1 MYQKERLDNIMDI
14 LKKNGYVSVKHLTE
28 ELCYSNATINRDL
41 NILEKQKLIKRS
53 YGGAELIKQKG
64 TPLVF
69 RYHKMK
75 SVKIKIAKAAA
86 GFINDGDTVFIDGST
101 TAQYMAQYIQ
111 DKKNIKV
118 ITNNMALASYLSEYG
133 VEVICLGGRIV
144 EIPSMLGG
152 EETVENA
159 MKYRAD
165 KFFFAEAGVSDDGEI
180 FGGTVYYL
188 LHKTMAKNSKEVF
201 FLTDSGKINRT
212 TSRILFDLN
221 SVTHVISDYEFN
233 DEIKNKYKAVS
244 FIKV

>member
-1 MYQKERLDNIMDI
+1 
-14 LKKNGYVSVKHLTE
+14 
-28 ELCYSNATINRDL
+28 
-41 NILEKQKLIKRS
+41 
-53 YGGAELIKQKG
+53 
-64 TPLVF
+64 
-69 RYHKMK
+69 MK